1 MDLRLQT
8 VIPPGII
15 TDYQK
20 LDYRTFLS
28 YQEMLIRERQEEKI
42 GDSMLVVFHDHVY
55 TAGIRYRESDLL
67 DKSVELVRLNRGGG
81 ITYHGPGQINIYP
94 VVNIEEKN
102 FTLRRYMEILQS
114 SVSGSLANYG
124 ISAENLLGDH
134 LGTWSSGRKLCSYGV
149 SVQKGVTGHGL
160 SLNVRT
166 EMSYFE
172 KINPCGF
179 GSEVMGRAVDLSE
192 YIPAERILA
201 SELAQLIAG
210 GLGIEKIM
218 RVQSI
223 KALQTGFSELL
234 SGTAP

>member
-1 MDLRLQT
+1 M
-8 VIPPGII
+8 IPSGIV
-15 TDYQK
+15 TDYQQ
-20 LDYRTFLS
+20 LDYRTFLI
-28 YQEMLIRERQEEKI
+28 YQEMLISGRQEGKI
-42 GDSMLVVFHDHVY
+42 GDSILVLFHDHVY
-55 TAGIRYRESDLL
+55 TAGIRYRENDLL
-67 DKSVELVRLNRGGG
+67 DKSVDLVRLNRGGG

-94 VVNIEEKN
+94 VVNIQEKN
-102 FTLRRYMEILQS
+102 FTLRKYMEILQS

-124 ISAENLLGDH
+124 IPAENLLGDH
-134 LGTWSSGRKLCSYGV
+134 LGTWSGGRKLCSYGV

-166 EMSYFE
+166 DMSYFD

-192 YIPAERILA
+192 HIPAERILA
-201 SELAQLIAG
+201 SELARLIAE
-210 GLGIEKIM
+210 GLGIEKIV

-223 KALQTGFSELL
+223 SALQTAFNELL

>member
-1 MDLRLQT
+1 M
-8 VIPPGII
+8 IPPGII
-15 TDYQK
+15 TDYQQ
-20 LDYRTFLS
+20 LDYGTFLAF
-28 YQEMLIRERQEEKI
+28 QEKLINGRQEEKI

-94 VVNIEEKN
+94 VVNIQEKD

-114 SVSGSLANYG
+114 SVSGAMANYG
-124 ISAENLLGDH
+124 ISTENLLGDH
-134 LGTWSSGRKLCSYGV
+134 LGTWSGGRKLCSYGV

-160 SLNVRT
+160 SLNIRT
-166 EMSYFE
+166 DMSYFE

-192 YIPAERILA
+192 NIPADRIIA
-201 SELAQLIAG
+201 SELARLIAD
-210 GLGIEKIM
+210 GLGIEKIV
-218 RVQSI
+218 RVQDI
-223 KALQTGFSELL
+223 TALQTGFSELL

>member
-1 MDLRLQT
+1 M
-8 VIPPGII
+8 IPPGII
-15 TDYQK
+15 TDYQQ
-20 LDYRTFLS
+20 LDYGTFLAF
-28 YQEMLIRERQEEKI
+28 QEKLINGRQEEKI

-94 VVNIEEKN
+94 VVNIQEKN

-114 SVSGSLANYG
+114 SVSGALTNYG
-124 ISAENLLGDH
+124 ISTENLLGDH
-134 LGTWSSGRKLCSYGV
+134 LGTWSGGRKLCSYGV

-160 SLNVRT
+160 SLNIRT
-166 EMSYFE
+166 DMSYFE

-192 YIPAERILA
+192 NIPADRIIA
-201 SELAQLIAG
+201 SELARLIAD
-210 GLGIEKIM
+210 GLDIEKIV
-218 RVQSI
+218 RVQDI
-223 KALQTGFSELL
+223 TALQTGFSELL